1 MSESTAAVT
10 TATAA
15 PPQASTRWALERV
28 LFLLAGTMTL
38 LGAALAATVSP
49 WWLLLVAFVAVNQW
63 AYAVLGACPASLVL
77 RRWFTP
83 RCGRA

>member
-1 MSESTAAVT
+1 MTTSHAITPTPAADNG
-10 TATAA
+10 
-15 PPQASTRWALERV
+15 RWALERV

-38 LGAALAATVSP
+38 LGATLAAVLSP

-63 AYAVLGACPASLVL
+63 AYAALGACPASLVL